1 MADGDRGLKMFS
13 GSFTFSTKGEFDFVD
28 LSGEVDNIIQKSGIR
43 EGIALVFAG
52 HATGVI
58 VITEYE
64 SSLRRDIREFFQ
76 SFIPADKGYHHAAN
90 AFAHLR
96 SMFLTPSKVV
106 PVRNGRLALGTWQSI
121 FWVEAERRP
130 RTRKVEVYAIGNG
143 P

>member
-1 MADGDRGLKMFS
+1 MKVFS
-13 GSFTFSTKGEFDFVD
+13 DSFEFSTRGEFDFVD
-28 LSGEVDNIIQKSGIR
+28 LTGKVNSVIGKAGI
-43 EGIALVFAG
+43 EHGVAVVFAG

-64 SSLRRDIREFFQ
+64 SGLLKDIAEFLENFVPANRR
-76 SFIPADKGYHHAAN
+76 YHHPGN

-130 RTRKVEVYAIGNG
+130 RTRRVEVYVIGRER
-143 P
+143 